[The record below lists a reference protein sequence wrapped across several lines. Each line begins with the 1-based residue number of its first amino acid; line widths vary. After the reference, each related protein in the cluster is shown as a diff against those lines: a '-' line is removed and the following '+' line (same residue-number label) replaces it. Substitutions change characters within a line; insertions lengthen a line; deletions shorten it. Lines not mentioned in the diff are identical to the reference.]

1 MAEGVYSKFLLVAYL
16 IYFGIIVYSLAQMMH
31 KMKKSYKTLVQV
43 TISVV
48 ILSLVLL
55 FIKSFQKE

>member
-1 MAEGVYSKFLLVAYL
+1 MAEGGYSKFLLAAYL